1 MDVQDG
7 VWIVTAAV
15 SFVLCLILVLASMAF
30 RDKETERR

>member
-15 SFVLCLILVLASMAF
+15 SFVLCLLLVLASMRL
-30 RDKETERR
+30 RDEQTKRR